1 MKLIAPRFQIILS
14 VLIFP
19 FAIVITSCSSPA
31 VVSEKAPVRTGFD
44 EGLRAY
50 KKSDYGTALAK
61 FRPLAEQGDAD
72 AQFYMGGMYA
82 TGRGVPQDYQEAV
95 KWFRKAAEQGHAGA
109 ENSLMLPW
117 TPG

>member
-61 FRPLAEQGDAD
+61 FRPLAEQGDATVPSKSQAD
-72 AQFYMGGMYA
+72 EAQ
-82 TGRGVPQDYQEAV
+82 DLEA
-95 KWFRKAAEQGHAGA
+95 HAGA
-109 ENSLMLPW
+109 VA
-117 TPG
+117 